1 MLTGKEEGPV
11 GSLLAGSLCWLE
23 GEAVAGRGEVST
35 AAGAEKCL
43 LSEKSATGGKRDLS
57 GLFAEKVGTITRLLS
72 SPLFFP

>member
-1 MLTGKEEGPV
+1 MSK
-11 GSLLAGSLCWLE
+11 
-23 GEAVAGRGEVST
+23 